1 MVTKIDSQ
9 LSMKSMKIHSHET
22 YAHPCKH
29 PKKQTHGYA
38 GEQRVTDGAQPQIWT
53 NCRRD
58 IKYDILTRNMLR
70 PVQNLAAPIL
80 NLTNTSKFQHI
91 NFNLFY
97 FFNNPHDRHTSACV
111 GKTKLQFTN
120 PWLKRQLL
128 MSFALGG
135 SMLVVKILNIR

>member
-29 PKKQTHGYA
+29 PKKQTHGCA
-38 GEQRVTDGAQPQIWT
+38 GEQRVTGGAQPQIWT

-70 PVQNLAAPIL
+70 PVQNLAAPFL
-80 NLTNTSKFQHI
+80 NLTNTSNTLILIYFIFLIIHTIDTLRRAWVKL
-91 NFNLFY
+91 NYNLQT
-97 FFNNPHDRHTSACV
+97 P
-111 GKTKLQFTN
+111 G
-120 PWLKRQLL
+120 
-128 MSFALGG
+128 
-135 SMLVVKILNIR
+135 